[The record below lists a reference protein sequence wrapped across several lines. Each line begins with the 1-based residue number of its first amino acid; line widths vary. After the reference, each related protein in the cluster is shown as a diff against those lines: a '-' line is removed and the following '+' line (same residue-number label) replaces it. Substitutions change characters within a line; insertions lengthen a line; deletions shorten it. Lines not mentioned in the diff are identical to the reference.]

1 MTIRNIELITG
12 RHRAIFGENE
22 NPENLEFLFIA
33 TWSPAPLRLSLFFVA
48 FRATPAP
55 IQEVFKI

>member
-12 RHRAIFGENE
+12 RHCAIFGENE

-55 IQEVFKI
+55 IQ